1 MQVVVPDE
9 FKYLFVTDESR
20 PVVKIPAKVLRQKCE
35 PVKKVDKKIDELI
48 DRMLKA
54 MKDANG
60 IGLAAPQLGV
70 PLRVIVVAVA
80 GMKPLPLINPVI
92 VSSEGEQ
99 IGEEGCL
106 SIPGLYG
113 EVKRAET
120 VEVEGYDRKGRKVV
134 FEMTELAARVLQHEV
149 DHLDGVLFIDK
160 VDESTLHWTHP
171 KSGDEAE

>member
-1 MQVVVPDE
+1 MQVVVPEE
-9 FKYLFVTDESR
+9 FKYLYVTDASR
-20 PVVKIPAKVLRQKCE
+20 PIVKVPVKVLRQKCE
-35 PVKKVDKKIDELI
+35 PVKKVDKKTNELI

-60 IGLAAPQLGV
+60 IGLAAPQLGI
-70 PLRVIVVAVA
+70 PLRVIVVAV
-80 GMKPLPLINPVI
+80 GKMKPLALINPVI
-92 VSSEGEQ
+92 TSAAGEE

-113 EVKRAET
+113 EVKRAAT
-120 VEVEGYDRKGRKVV
+120 VEVEGYDRKGRRVG
-134 FEMTELAARVLQHEV
+134 FEMNELAARVVQHEV

-160 VDESTLHWTHP
+160 VDEATLHWMHP